1 MVYKQLVDSRMFR
14 KKARLI
20 LIYKFVSNKIII
32 NIFINYSLHNFT
44 NTTYQ
49 PPFESK
55 TNDSITDIF
64 VTASEIVDFIQILD
78 LKKASGPDKISHK
91 MLKIAPEKIVEP
103 LQIIFNKS
111 LRQGKYPSSWKI
123 AHVIAILK
131 KCDASL
137 PSNYRPIS
145 LISCV
150 GKIME
155 RVCRKDLLK
164 II

>member
-1 MVYKQLVDSRMFR
+1 MLIKSNKGSNCIPPLRNTINDEHLDEMVYDDDKKCELLNKYFSLVS
-14 KKARLI
+14 KLEEE
-20 LIYKFVSNKIII
+20 
-32 NIFINYSLHNFT
+32 NIPV
-44 NTTYQ
+44 

-91 MLKIAPEKIVEP
+91 MLKMAPEKIAEP
-103 LQIIFNKS
+103 PIIFNKS

-131 KCDASL
+131 KVKPLCL
-137 PSNYRPIS
+137 QITFRY
-145 LISCV
+145 L
-150 GKIME
+150 
-155 RVCRKDLLK
+155 
-164 II
+164 